1 MRRSADDKAV
11 YVRIQDDI
19 RRRIAARE
27 FGPGD
32 RLPSEA
38 DLSLQF
44 GTTRATVARALRELA
59 FAQVITREIGR
70 GTFVAPL
77 AVRVPFEPTQI
88 QSFEEAVGTQHG
100 RISYRVLD
108 ARRASASPAVAAGL
122 RVPEGSEVFRLERLR
137 SVAEVPLSL
146 VVRWMTIELGQRISA
161 DAISQHSIHHILQH
175 DIGRPVV
182 HTDGYIEAHAADQ
195 RLAGLLQAKPS
206 APVLIRR
213 YTLSDQNRT
222 PLIYGESWFREEFHI
237 AYRMPIVSSD
247 ITASTTSTQG
257 CRASRF
263 LDRPELEN
271 SSLGLGRETEGW
283 R

>member
-1 MRRSADDKAV
+1 MRRSADDRPV

-38 DLSLQF
+38 ELSAQF
-44 GTTRATVARALRELA
+44 DTTRATVARALRELA
-59 FAQVITREIGR
+59 FARVITREIGR

-100 RISYRVLD
+100 HIAYRVLD
-108 ARRASASPAVAAGL
+108 VRRASAPAAVATGL
-122 RVPEGSEVFRLERLR
+122 RVPEGSEVLRLERLR
-137 SVAEVPLSL
+137 IVAEMPLSL
-146 VVRWMTIELGQRISA
+146 VVRWMAVDLGRRISA

-175 DIGRPVV
+175 DVGRPVV
-182 HTDGYIEAHAADQ
+182 HTDGYIEADAADP
-195 RLAGLLQAKPS
+195 RLAGLLQVKPN

-213 YTLSDQNRT
+213 YTLSDQDRR
-222 PLIYGESWFREEFHI
+222 PLVFGESWFREEFHI
-237 AYRMPIVSSD
+237 AYRMPM
-247 ITASTTSTQG
+247 AG
-257 CRASRF
+257 A
-263 LDRPELEN
+263 RPEG
-271 SSLGLGRETEGW
+271 GL
-283 R
+283 